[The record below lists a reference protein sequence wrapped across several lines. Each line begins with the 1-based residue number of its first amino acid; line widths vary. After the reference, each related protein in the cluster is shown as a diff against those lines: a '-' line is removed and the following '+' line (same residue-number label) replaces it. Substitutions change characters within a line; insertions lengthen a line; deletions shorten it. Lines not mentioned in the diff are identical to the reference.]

1 KQLTIPDQRG
11 QLISIPYVKP
21 TFINYPALLVHQIT
35 RSLYSEKLLDNTC
48 QITDANNLIFE
59 PYERHISK
67 FIFKPNTLQNI
78 NKNQAKVL
86 LINAQNQQRTLS
98 KNTRIGTMSHDATYT
113 IYATTQISTTQNSIL
128 SEHHQSSSRHY
139 KKISNRA
146 VLNTK
151 DSSNQE
157 KLNIICH
164 RCNEYF
170 LSGNDLQ
177 KHLRAEC
184 YSEQIKK
191 VKFQETQKLL
201 ERGQIEE
208 STSVWS
214 SPIVLVKKKDKTM
227 RFCIDYRRLNAIT
240 IKDAFP
246 LPQIDEIF
254 DQLSDRMYYTKF
266 CFKSGYFYVPLSKEN
281 CPKIAFSTRDTHYQF
296 TFFFFFIRLENVA
309 LGSAYMLKDD
319 FLG

>member
-1 KQLTIPDQRG
+1 MMMKTLY
-11 QLISIPYVKP
+11 LE
-21 TFINYPALLVHQIT
+21 VHQIT

-227 RFCIDYRRLNAIT
+227 RFCIDYRRLNAIS

-246 LPQIDEIF
+246 LPRIDEIF

-266 CFKSGYFYVPLSKEN
+266 CFKSGYFHVPLSKEN
-281 CPKIAFSTRDTHYQF
+281 CPKTAFSTRDNHYQF
-296 TFFFFFIRLENVA
+296 TFFSIRLENVA